1 MSYVYEID
9 NSGKTIKE
17 YEIDKYGNKELIY
30 IDESIKDIKPFNLFN
45 SVLSSY
51 KLELKINEELYNK
64 GNISKELY
72 IKVADIILSKIST
85 INNIL
90 NI

>member
-9 NSGKTIKE
+9 DNGKMIKE
-17 YEIDKYGNKELIY
+17 YEIDEYGNKEILY
-30 IDESIKDIKPFNLFN
+30 IDESIKDIKPFNLFSN
-45 SVLSSY
+45 VLSSY

-72 IKVADIILSKIST
+72 TKVADIILNKIST